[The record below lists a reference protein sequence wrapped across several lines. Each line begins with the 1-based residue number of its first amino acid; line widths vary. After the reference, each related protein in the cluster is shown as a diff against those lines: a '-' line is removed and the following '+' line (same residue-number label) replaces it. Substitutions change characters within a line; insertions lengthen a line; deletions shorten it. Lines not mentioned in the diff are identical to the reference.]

1 MLTATGRIALSDIC
15 LAAVRSLLCSCR
27 VGTTCGNKSACR
39 RQQIGREEADGLTKL
54 HKSVRRGGS
63 VPSIDCRTY
72 GDSSTRVSRVCTAFV
87 LPSHRYMPQDAPAQ
101 LDATSA
107 ALRCG
112 RVSSACVSTVYRGI
126 TPRRPGSGRTWQH
139 EQPFNN
145 LSYKPEANVRPNQAY
160 QLSGMHT
167 REKRK
172 AAA

>member
-1 MLTATGRIALSDIC
+1 MALLNCINPS
-15 LAAVRSLLCSCR
+15 
-27 VGTTCGNKSACR
+27 G
-39 RQQIGREEADGLTKL
+39 
-54 HKSVRRGGS
+54 GGS
-63 VPSIDCRTY
+63 LPSIDCRAY

-145 LSYKPEANVRPNQAY
+145 LSY